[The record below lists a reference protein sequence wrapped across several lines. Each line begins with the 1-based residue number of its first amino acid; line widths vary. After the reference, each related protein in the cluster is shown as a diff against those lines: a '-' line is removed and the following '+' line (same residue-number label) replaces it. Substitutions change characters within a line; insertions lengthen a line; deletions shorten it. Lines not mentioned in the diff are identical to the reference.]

1 MKECKLPYIIHG
13 SIPFGMA
20 LFKDISLMDKDFF
33 RAVVLYG
40 RNVASY
46 KFALAESLISV
57 ASEGKDYV
65 PLQDLA
71 VPFSEALCRHLDIQD
86 KQTTN
91 QSSPFLDKLRAFNR
105 GEISVQE
112 KIDTTVRL
120 GFRYVIDAFHVVG
133 SGDIPV
139 RFYRDERKSSQPAI
153 RLTDELLNM
162 STEIASKDLLR
173 ENDSRWRM
181 VETAWAYNTPK
192 RLITLD
198 YDYRLE
204 SFFAIDSDKR
214 RHNVT
219 NARHAINGY
228 QRGKCFYCNREIHLE
243 DWILLE
249 QRGEV
254 DHFFPHVL
262 WRNGHIGVD
271 LDHAWNLVLACNKCN
286 GGGEKRDLCPH
297 LSYVED
303 LYQRNEYYVR
313 SHHPLRESIILRSG
327 KTSSARIAFLQSCY
341 ETAKISLGGQTW
353 KTEKVI

>member
-1 MKECKLPYIIHG
+1 MT
-13 SIPFGMA
+13 
-20 LFKDISLMDKDFF
+20 LFKDISPTDKDFF
-33 RAVVLYG
+33 RAIVLYG

-46 KFALAESLISV
+46 KFALAEALISV

-65 PLQDLA
+65 LLQDLA
-71 VPFSEALCRHLDIQD
+71 VPFSDALCRHLDIQD

-91 QSSPFLDKLRAFNR
+91 LSSPFLDNLRAFNR

-112 KIDTTVRL
+112 KIDSTVRL

-139 RFYRDERKSSQPAI
+139 RFYLDERKSSQPAV

-162 STEIASKDLLR
+162 STETESKDLLR

-181 VETAWAYNTPK
+181 VETAWAFNTPK

-214 RHNVT
+214 RHSVT
-219 NARHAINGY
+219 NVRHALNGY
-228 QRGKCFYCNREIHLE
+228 QRGKCFYCTREILLE

-262 WRNGHIGVD
+262 WRNGHVGMD
-271 LDHAWNLVLACNKCN
+271 LDQAWNLVLACNKCN
-286 GGGEKRDLCPH
+286 GGGGERDSCPH
-297 LSYVED
+297 ISHLED
-303 LYQRNEYYVR
+303 LHQRNEYLIR

-327 KTSSARIAFLQSCY
+327 KTTHDRKAFLQNCY
-341 ETAKISLGGQTW
+341 EAAKISLGGHTW
-353 KTEKVI
+353 KAERAI

>member
-1 MKECKLPYIIHG
+1 
-13 SIPFGMA
+13 MA
-20 LFKDISLMDKDFF
+20 LFKDISLTDKDFF

-65 PLQDLA
+65 LLQYLA

-91 QSSPFLDKLRAFNR
+91 LSSPFLDKLRAFNR

-112 KIDTTVRL
+112 KIDSTVRL
-120 GFRYVIDAFHVVG
+120 GFRYVIDAFHIVG
-133 SGDIPV
+133 SGDVPV
-139 RFYRDERKSSQPAI
+139 SFYHDERKSSQPAI
-153 RLTDELLNM
+153 RLTDELMNM
-162 STEIASKDLLR
+162 SEEAESKDLLR

-198 YDYRLE
+198 CDYRLE

-214 RHNVT
+214 RHSVT
-219 NARHAINGY
+219 NVRHALNGY
-228 QRGKCFYCNREIHLE
+228 QRGKCFYCTREILLE

-271 LDHAWNLVLACNKCN
+271 LDQAWNLVLACNKCN
-286 GGGEKRDLCPH
+286 GSGEKRDSCPDI
-297 LSYVED
+297 LYVED
-303 LYQRNEYYVR
+303 LYKRNEYLIR

-327 KTSSARIAFLQSCY
+327 KTAQGRLAFLQNCY
-341 ETAKISLGGQTW
+341 NTAKISLGGPTW
-353 KTEKVI
+353 KTEKPI